1 MLLTSCS
8 LGGGNGSATDGFG
21 DGEFGGNK
29 ERLEALPFP
38 EGSFTN
44 AERKSVIGSIIQTG
58 DGNAYV
64 NGSVSS
70 IQSRLRT
77 ALSSLTKAKK
87 FANTDKQL
95 VTLEHN
101 FGYSCYVSGY
111 IGNSLYIIQDFGS
124 LALNKKGVG
133 HKDGTVILEYGEGGY
148 FSISSF
154 SENKIIVGNP
164 EESAI
169 GSAAYADSF
178 SFGYMTYDEDKR
190 ELKPMYEENNLRFY
204 TAGYFIDGV
213 ALVSVKEDGKILFGV
228 IDSDGNYVVEPAYE
242 MMADE
247 PYNSAVIVAKEAKGN
262 DRDEV
267 YNTASGR
274 SIIYNSTLMT
284 DVQGTRQYEC
294 TSKTVGIID
303 THSGNAILPC
313 AYSYVERVSGGTYF
327 VIDGEGNRSLFNSE
341 TGEFTKVESGA
352 YAYYNSEWMMYV
364 DENGF
369 GYLAD
374 KDLNLY
380 GIDGLN
386 AGDFITQVDYRSR
399 LLINT
404 NVISAIC
411 DAHAIKPPI
420 ALIGANGVIGERD
433 METWKITVT
442 VEATGEVFEDVD
454 SYTEP
459 YNGAFFFTNNN
470 SLYRYDMKTATVST
484 IETGYGNF
492 TVDYDNLGV
501 EYCTA
506 ISMLDDGVFIL
517 RYEERMQ
524 DGRSYHMIIVNDKGT
539 VLFEASI
546 NSVEN
551 LMKNYLG
558 KYDDALYSI
567 AGKTNIED
575 NYYVTKTDGSHVLLQ
590 LVRGD
595 DGEVTGGETASS
607 YTRTIDDLYTF
618 SFLSPFKLDFTD
630 GTEIKVTAYGVD
642 ISSEYYVYDS
652 AAQSLKF
659 LSKVFDS
666 NSGFLIDKYNDN
678 DAVEFTVTAGGE
690 SVTLVIERSPYAV
703 RH

>member
-8 LGGGNGSATDGFG
+8 LGGGNGSAADGFG

-38 EGSFTN
+38 EDSFADTK
-44 AERKSVIGSIIQTG
+44 RKGVIGSIIQTG

-70 IQSRLRT
+70 IQSRLKT
-77 ALSSLTKAKK
+77 ALSSLIKTKKL
-87 FANTDKQL
+87 ANTNKQL

-124 LALNKKGVG
+124 LAENRKGVG

-154 SENKIIVGNP
+154 NENKIVVGNP

-169 GSAAYADSF
+169 GSMAYADSF

-190 ELKPMYEENNLRFY
+190 ELKPLYEENNLRFY

-213 ALVSVKEDGKILFGV
+213 ALVSVKEGDKVLFGV
-228 IDSDGNYVVEPAYE
+228 IDSDGNYVVEPTYE

-247 PYNSAVIVAKEAKGN
+247 PIDGAVIVAKEAKGN
-262 DRDEV
+262 ERDEF
-267 YNTASGR
+267 YNSASGR
-274 SIIYNSTLMT
+274 HITYDSTLMT

-294 TSKTVGIID
+294 TSNTVGIID
-303 THSGNAILPC
+303 THSGNVILPC
-313 AYSYVERVSGGTYF
+313 TYSYVERVSGGTYF
-327 VIDGEGNRSLFNSE
+327 VIDGEGKRSLFDSE
-341 TGEFTKVESGA
+341 TGEFTEVESGA

-374 KDLNLY
+374 KELNLY
-380 GIDGLN
+380 DIDGLD
-386 AGDFITQVDYRSR
+386 AGDFISQVHYRSR

-404 NVISAIC
+404 NVVSAIC
-411 DAHAIKPPI
+411 DANAIKPPI
-420 ALIGANGVIGERD
+420 ALIGVNGVIGEHDR
-433 METWKITVT
+433 ETWKVTVT
-442 VEATGEVFEDVD
+442 VEATGEVFENVD

-459 YNGAFFFTNNN
+459 YNGAFFFTDNN
-470 SLYRYDMKTATVST
+470 SLYRYDMKAATVSM

-492 TVDYDNLGV
+492 TEDYDNRGV
-501 EYCTA
+501 EYYTT

-517 RYEERMQ
+517 RYIERAEYGQ
-524 DGRSYHMIIVNDKGT
+524 GYHMVIVNDKGT

-546 NSVEN
+546 NAVEN

-567 AGKTNIED
+567 AGSTNIED

-590 LVRGD
+590 LVRGE
-595 DGEVTGGETASS
+595 DGEVNADEADLDR
-607 YTRTIDDLYTF
+607 TRTIDDLYTF
-618 SFLSPFKLDFTD
+618 AFLSPFKLNFTD
-630 GTEIKVTAYGVD
+630 GAEIKVTAYGVD
-642 ISSEYYVYDS
+642 ISAEYYVYDS
-652 AAQSLKF
+652 ATQSLKF
-659 LSKVFDS
+659 LSRVFDS

-678 DAVEFTVTAGGE
+678 GAVEFTVTAGDE
-690 SVTLVIERSPYAV
+690 SVTLTVERSPYAV
-703 RH
+703 RY